1 MWTVKFWNSSVY
13 RTQAEYISAQIN
25 LHLPDT
31 CEIEEGQEGQFE
43 IFHSGK
49 LFMKA
54 EHGNFFDFEDIKK
67 KLSEDGKTYFDLE

>member
-1 MWTVKFWNSSVY
+1 MWTVKFWNSSDY

-31 CEIEEGQEGQFE
+31 CEIEEGEEGQFE
-43 IFHSGK
+43 IFHSGE

>member
-31 CEIEEGQEGQFE
+31 CEIEEGEEGQFE
-43 IFHSGK
+43 IFHSGE

-54 EHGNFFDFEDIKK
+54 
-67 KLSEDGKTYFDLE
+67 